1 MRPHS
6 SLVSTLVLFAVSAI
20 TAIFAVSAPGSRADV
35 AAGDLES
42 ARDSADRQSFVWV
55 DEHGLTH
62 LTNDPG
68 PAAGGPSAV
77 RQIASADRLTAL
89 WDEGGAYGPPLTTP
103 PGSSG
108 SADDRVV
115 RLLEGVRADLA
126 RGEQA
131 RAGATLRSLLRLD
144 PARPEP
150 HWYLAHLDQQRGR
163 YASARSHLLEFLSR
177 ANTETYGPWREAA
190 SARLADLDNEE
201 RLADTHRERGPLQL
215 VAHTGTNFR
224 LELDAELQTRPRY
237 ADTVMRYLDDAYE
250 DVAQQLGVRPE
261 EPLGV
266 VFYGRASYL
275 RAHQHRFSF
284 QTVGFFDGRIHVSSP
299 ADPGEPLRAL
309 LYHEYAHALYRE
321 QTGADRPY
329 WLNEGLAELVERR
342 AKGTPTSTRSERAS
356 LRTRITGDDWISLR
370 RIAPSFGGL
379 QGEDAR
385 SAYLESI
392 VAAEWIEERTTTE
405 ARAQLLHRLGEGWSI
420 DQALHE
426 AVGVDTDKLDQAIQQ
441 RLLDEF
447 PTIAP

>member
-1 MRPHS
+1 MRRLC
-6 SLVSTLVLFAVSAI
+6 SLLCTLALI
-20 TAIFAVSAPGSRADV
+20 AVSAPGARAD
-35 AAGDLES
+35 AA
-42 ARDSADRQSFVWV
+42 SADLSGGAYVWV
-55 DEHGLTH
+55 DEQGITH
-62 LTNDPG
+62 LTNDPDDV
-68 PAAGGPSAV
+68 PDRV
-77 RQIASADRLTAL
+77 RALPEATTPDRIQAI
-89 WDEGGAYGPPLTTP
+89 WDDGDVYGPPLTTP

-115 RLLEGVRADLA
+115 RLLDGVRGDLE

-177 ANTETYGPWREAA
+177 ANAETYGPWREVARR
-190 SARLADLDNEE
+190 RLAMLDSEE
-201 RLADTHRERGPLQL
+201 ALADTGRERGPLQL
-215 VAHTGTNFR
+215 VEHAGRHFR
-224 LELDAELQTRPRY
+224 LELDSELDTRPRY
-237 ADTVMRYLDDAYE
+237 ADTVMRYLEDAYE
-250 DVAQQLGVRPE
+250 SVAAQLGVTPE

-266 VFYGRASYL
+266 VFYGRAAYQ

-309 LYHEYAHALYRE
+309 LYHEYAHALFRE
-321 QTGADRPY
+321 QTGGDRPY

-342 AKGTPTSTRSERAS
+342 AKETPTSTRSERAS
-356 LRTRITGDDWISLR
+356 LRTRIAGHDWIPLR

-392 VAAEWIEERTTTE
+392 VAAEWIERRTTTADR
-405 ARAQLLHRLGEGWSI
+405 ARLLRRLGQGWSI

-426 AVGVDTDKLDQAIQQ
+426 AAGVDTDGLDRAI
-441 RLLDEF
+441 RRHLLDEF
-447 PTIAP
+447 PDLDTALGGAASRNLDE

>member
-1 MRPHS
+1 MRLHLP
-6 SLVSTLVLFAVSAI
+6 LLLGLALLTVSGAAGHADVPVSA
-20 TAIFAVSAPGSRADV
+20 SEP
-35 AAGDLES
+35 EN
-42 ARDSADRQSFVWV
+42 FVWV
-55 DEHGLTH
+55 DKHGLTH

-68 PAAGGPSAV
+68 DVPDAV
-77 RQIASADRLTAL
+77 RSESGAASPDRLTSL
-89 WDEGGAYGPPLTTP
+89 WHDGVYGPPLTTP

-115 RLLEGVRADLA
+115 RLLEGVRVDLA

-144 PARPEP
+144 PGRPEP
-150 HWYLAHLDQQRGR
+150 HWYLAQLDQQRGR
-163 YASARSHLLEFLSR
+163 YASARGHLLEFLSR
-177 ANTETYGPWREAA
+177 ASTERYGRWREL
-190 SARLADLDNEE
+190 ARE
-201 RLADTHRERGPLQL
+201 RLARLDDEEALADTQRERGPLRL
-215 VAHTGTNFR
+215 VEYSGKNFR
-224 LELDAELQTRPRY
+224 LELDAELGVRPEF
-237 ADTVMRYLDDAYE
+237 ASTVMGYLESAYQ
-250 DVAQQLGVRPE
+250 DVSQQLGVAPE

-266 VFYGRASYL
+266 VFYGRAAYL
-275 RAHQHRFSF
+275 RAHQQRFSF

-321 QTGADRPY
+321 QTGGDRPY

-342 AKGTPTSTRSERAS
+342 AKRTPASTRSERAS

-385 SAYLESI
+385 AAYLESI
-392 VAAEWIEERTTTE
+392 IASGWIEERTDAAQR
-405 ARAQLLHRLGEGWSI
+405 ARLLRRLGEGWSI

-426 AVGVDTDKLDQAIQQ
+426 AVGVDTDQLDAAIQR

-447 PTIAP
+447 PAIAP

>member
-1 MRPHS
+1 LLADETGVRLHRPLCVLLALH
-6 SLVSTLVLFAVSAI
+6 LVSAD
-20 TAIFAVSAPGSRADV
+20 TAPADV
-35 AAGDLES
+35 VAPES
-42 ARDSADRQSFVWV
+42 GPESFVWV
-55 DEHGLTH
+55 DEHGITH

-68 PAAGGPSAV
+68 DVPDGLRGEQGVASPERLGG
-77 RQIASADRLTAL
+77 L
-89 WDEGGAYGPPLTTP
+89 WQAEGVYGPPLTTP

-115 RLLEGVRADLA
+115 RLLKGVRADLA

-163 YASARSHLLEFLSR
+163 YGRARSHLLEFLSR
-177 ANTETYGPWREAA
+177 ASAERYGPWREVARQRL
-190 SARLADLDNEE
+190 ARLDDEE
-201 RLADTHRERGPLQL
+201 ALADTQRERGPLQL
-215 VAHTGTNFR
+215 VNYSGTNFR
-224 LELDAELQTRPRY
+224 LELDAELHTRPRY
-237 ADTVMRYLDDAYE
+237 ADIVMNYLEGAYE
-250 DVAQQLGVRPE
+250 DVAQQLGVTPE

-321 QTGADRPY
+321 QTGGDRPY
-329 WLNEGLAELVERR
+329 WLNEGLAELIERR
-342 AKGTPTSTRSERAS
+342 AKQTPTSTRSERAS

-385 SAYLESI
+385 AAYLESI
-392 VAAEWIEERTTTE
+392 VAAEWIEARTDKE
-405 ARAQLLHRLGEGWSI
+405 ARARLLHRLGEGWSA

-426 AVGVDTDKLDQAIQQ
+426 AVGVDTDELDLAIRK

-447 PTIAP
+447 PAIAP

>member
-1 MRPHS
+1 VRLHLP
-6 SLVSTLVLFAVSAI
+6 LAPWLVLLVVGAVA
-20 TAIFAVSAPGSRADV
+20 AHADV
-35 AAGDLES
+35 PDPTGDAE
-42 ARDSADRQSFVWV
+42 SFVWV
-55 DEHGLTH
+55 DEHGITH
-62 LTNDPG
+62 LTNDPSDVPDALRG
-68 PAAGGPSAV
+68 EQGV
-77 RQIASADRLTAL
+77 ASPDRLETL
-89 WDEGGAYGPPLTTP
+89 WEDGEIYGPPLTTP

-177 ANTETYGPWREAA
+177 AGAERYGRWRAIARERLEHLDDEEA
-190 SARLADLDNEE
+190 LADP
-201 RLADTHRERGPLQL
+201 RRERGPLQL
-215 VAHTGTNFR
+215 VPYSGEHFR

-237 ADTVMRYLDDAYE
+237 ANTVMKYLEAAYR
-250 DVAQQLGVRPE
+250 DVARQLGVAPE

-275 RAHQHRFSF
+275 RAHEHRFSF

-299 ADPGEPLRAL
+299 ADPGESLRAL

-321 QTGADRPY
+321 QTGGDRPY

-342 AKGTPTSTRSERAS
+342 AKSTPTSTRSERAS
-356 LRTRITGDDWISLR
+356 LRTRIAGDDWISLR

-385 SAYLESI
+385 AAYLESI
-392 VAAEWIEERTTTE
+392 VAAEWIESRTDRAGR
-405 ARAQLLHRLGEGWSI
+405 ARLLRRLGDGWSI
-420 DQALHE
+420 DQALYE
-426 AVGVDTDKLDQAIQQ
+426 ALGLDTAGLDAAIRR

-447 PTIAP
+447 PSIAP

>member
-1 MRPHS
+1 MKPHWPLCAWLALLALSAAVADSEAAS
-6 SLVSTLVLFAVSAI
+6 SDPASSDPA
-20 TAIFAVSAPGSRADV
+20 
-35 AAGDLES
+35 
-42 ARDSADRQSFVWV
+42 SFVWV

-62 LTNDPG
+62 LTDDPG
-68 PAAGGPSAV
+68 GVPDAV
-77 RQIASADRLTAL
+77 RGETGLATRDRLDAL
-89 WDEGGAYGPPLTTP
+89 WDDGVAGPPLTTP

-108 SADDRVV
+108 SDDDRVV
-115 RLLEGVRADLA
+115 RLLGGVRADLA

-131 RAGATLRSLLRLD
+131 RAAATLRSLLRLD

-163 YASARSHLLEFLSR
+163 YASARGHLLEYLSR
-177 ANTETYGPWREAA
+177 AGAERDGPFRAA
-190 SARLADLDNEE
+190 ARARLARLDEE
-201 RLADTHRERGPLQL
+201 EALADTQRERGPLRL
-215 VAHTGTNFR
+215 IEYTGENFR
-224 LELDAELQTRPRY
+224 LELDAELEIRPEF
-237 ADTVMRYLDDAYE
+237 ADTVIKYLEGAHS
-250 DVAQQLGVRPE
+250 DVAQQLGVVPE

-275 RAHQHRFSF
+275 RAHQKRFSF

-321 QTGADRPY
+321 QTGGDRPY
-329 WLNEGLAELVERR
+329 WLNEGLAELAERR
-342 AKGTPTSTRSERAS
+342 AKRVPASTRSERAS
-356 LRTRITGDDWISLR
+356 LRTRIAGRDWIPLR

-385 SAYLESI
+385 AAYLESI
-392 VAAEWIEERTTTE
+392 VAAGWIEERTDVA
-405 ARAQLLHRLGEGWSI
+405 ARAGLLRRLGQGWSI

-426 AVGVDTDKLDQAIQQ
+426 ALGVDTEGLDAAIQR